1 MFCIYFSGFAISNQ
15 QISVVGPN
23 CWFPCYVSGPA
34 RSRINPATFSTN
46 CSNIPHAKQNFSKE
60 CFTEKV
66 FYRKCFTHRR
76 TRRGVGEGCRPPSV
90 WKILGQTLLSGQ
102 AQLAQKSWMTKN
114 ISIQWTISGQT
125 LFSGQA
131 QVAENSWMMKNISIQ
146 RKISGKTLFSGKAQV
161 AQKSWMI
168 KNIFITVKNFRA
180 ILFFRAS
187 ASCSKILID
196 EK

>member
-76 TRRGVGEGCRPPSV
+76 TGRGVGEGCRP
-90 WKILGQTLLSGQ
+90 LGL
-102 AQLAQKSWMTKN
+102 N
-114 ISIQWTISGQT
+114 
-125 LFSGQA
+125 
-131 QVAENSWMMKNISIQ
+131 
-146 RKISGKTLFSGKAQV
+146 
-161 AQKSWMI
+161 
-168 KNIFITVKNFRA
+168 NFRA
-180 ILFFRAS
+180 NSVFRAS
-187 ASCSKILID
+187 ATRSKILNDKKYIHYS
-196 EK
+196 EKFQGNSVFRASATRSKILNDKKYIHYTEKFQGNSVFQGKRKLLKNPEWWKIFQYSEQFQGKLCFQGKRKLLKNPEW